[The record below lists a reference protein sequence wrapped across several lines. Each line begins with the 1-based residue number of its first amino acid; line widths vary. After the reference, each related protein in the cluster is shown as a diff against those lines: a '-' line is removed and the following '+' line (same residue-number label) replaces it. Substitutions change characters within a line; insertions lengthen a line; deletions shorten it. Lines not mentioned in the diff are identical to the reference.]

1 MRLLIY
7 GMLFF
12 VCMWT
17 VYGDEEGALP
27 PVSQELIDKLESWE
41 AEKRKDFESEV
52 RTKRNEVIAVLKKH
66 MSEVTASGNL
76 DGALAVK
83 KAIGEQEKKVVET
96 EPQNKTTQREPFV
109 KWVRSIEMH
118 ETDNWWEIVGDEMVQ
133 HIEGGSVKRFAYKIE
148 EAKEEVSFVASGRTY
163 FLQFIP
169 DRSKGIRSR
178 ADDWP
183 ARVFVVEPKR

>member
-1 MRLLIY
+1 MKLLPFGILIVISLSIVV
-7 GMLFF
+7 GE
-12 VCMWT
+12 
-17 VYGDEEGALP
+17 EEGKLP
-27 PVSQELIDKLESWE
+27 PISQELVDRLESWE
-41 AEKRKDFESEV
+41 SEKRKALESEIGV
-52 RTKRNEVIAVLKKH
+52 KRKEVIAILRKH
-66 MSEVTASGNL
+66 MSEVTSSGNL

-83 KAIGEQEKKVVET
+83 KEIGEQEKKVAKPAP
-96 EPQNKTTQREPFV
+96 PQAAARESFA

-118 ETDNWWEIVGDEMVQ
+118 ETGNWWEIVGDEMVQ

-148 EAKEEVSFVASGRTY
+148 QAKEEVSFVANGRTY

-183 ARVFVVEPKR
+183 ARVFVVKSKR